1 MGSILFR
8 ALIGGVAGTAA
19 WALTEPMAGRAF
31 DSADWGRY
39 EMAFVV
45 LLGALIGVALG
56 AYGGWLRGSRRHT
69 LVGAAIALLFGA
81 VGASIGYGIGG
92 WLTYALYG
100 TNVFMDPTIPVQIK
114 VTARILALTP
124 IGLFVGAAIGASSL
138 TVRQLVVGA
147 TGGAI
152 GGAVGGA
159 LFDPIGGAIGNL
171 IATSTGRTEIGIVSR
186 AVYAVLMGLGIGL
199 FVGIVDRVTRQA
211 WVRLVLG
218 RNEGKEWMLDA
229 PQNFIGRSERAHV
242 PLFGDGNVMPM
253 HASIQRHGSG
263 YVLVDAGSPIG
274 TGLNGQRVM
283 GSAPLVNGDY
293 IQVGPFNLQFMVKA
307 GRPGALPPERVGG
320 GATPISVGPAPQAPI
335 TPQPTASVAVAQP
348 VAQPSSVEPP
358 KLVIES
364 GPGAGRV
371 FPIDRPTEIG
381 REAAIAIPDPQ
392 ASRRHAAIAP
402 GPGGP
407 TLTDLNSTNGTY
419 VNGTKITSVTLRPGD
434 TITIG
439 STTIR
444 VS

>member
-8 ALIGGVAGTAA
+8 ALIGGIAGTAA

-31 DSADWGRY
+31 DSAAWGRY
-39 EMAFVV
+39 EMAFVI

-69 LVGAAIALLFGA
+69 FVGAGIALVFGA

-92 WLTYALYG
+92 WTTNSLYG
-100 TNVFMDPTIPVQIK
+100 NQIFMDPTIPIQIK
-114 VTARILALTP
+114 TAARVLALTP
-124 IGLFVGAAIGASSL
+124 IGLCVGAAIGASSL

-171 IATSTGRTEIGIVSR
+171 VATSTGRTEIGIVSR

-211 WVRLVLG
+211 WVRLALG

-242 PLFGDGNVMPM
+242 PLFGDPNVMPM
-253 HASIQRHGSG
+253 HASIQKVGNG
-263 YVLVDAGSPIG
+263 YVLFDAGSPIG
-274 TGLNGQRVM
+274 TGLNGQRIM
-283 GSAPLVNGDY
+283 GSAPLVSGDY
-293 IQVGPFNLQFMVKA
+293 IQVGPFNLQFMLRA
-307 GRPGALPPERVGG
+307 GRPVSLPPERFGS
-320 GATPISVGPAPQAPI
+320 GAIPITVGPAPTPVQPVPSAP
-335 TPQPTASVAVAQP
+335 AAQP
-348 VAQPSSVEPP
+348 MPSPAP
-358 KLVIES
+358 AALKLVIET
-364 GPGAGRV
+364 GPAAGRV
-371 FPIDRPTEIG
+371 YPIDRALEMG
-381 REAAIAIPDPQ
+381 RESAIAIPDPQ
-392 ASRRHAAIAP
+392 ASRRHASVAP
-402 GPGGP
+402 VPGGL
-407 TLTDLNSTNGTY
+407 TLNDLNSTNGTF
-419 VNGTKITSVTLRPGD
+419 VNGSKVSTAILKPGD
-434 TITIG
+434 TITVG